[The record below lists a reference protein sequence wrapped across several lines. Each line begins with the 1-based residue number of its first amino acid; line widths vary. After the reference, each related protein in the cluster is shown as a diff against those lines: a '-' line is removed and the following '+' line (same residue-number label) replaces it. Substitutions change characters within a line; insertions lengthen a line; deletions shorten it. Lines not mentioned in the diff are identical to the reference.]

1 MCPAASSRRSA
12 HHAEPALPGQGRGC
26 GGVPPPSSQQVH
38 QAAALANLCGAGAG
52 EHSRHA
58 GSGNAQLGKDRS
70 CTYRPSFSSAS
81 ARRWR
86 TCDDAGRR
94 VAHSIKVDLRTRCR
108 AGRQDMSAA

>member
-1 MCPAASSRRSA
+1 MLSRRCQGRAAAAAASRRPAASRSTR
-12 HHAEPALPGQGRGC
+12 LPR
-26 GGVPPPSSQQVH
+26 SQI
-38 QAAALANLCGAGAG
+38 CGAGAG